1 MGWVTSD
8 LEYNY
13 LDWNAE
19 EQRLVPRQEGT
30 LTQVQ
35 VLADARRLKALLK
48 EQELIIKFSAARNRE
63 GNPQGEQLI
72 ADLPTWRP
80 DLSGAQRLL
89 VGLSSVALPT

>member
-1 MGWVTSD
+1 MTSD

-35 VLADARRLKALLK
+35 VLADAKRLKTLLK
-48 EQELIIKFSAARNRE
+48 EQELIIKFSAARNAQPNSASE
-63 GNPQGEQLI
+63 TEQLY
-72 ADLPTWRP
+72 P
-80 DLSGAQRLL
+80 RLHMCERVL
-89 VGLSSVALPT
+89 HAWHTRVQ